1 MEFDLCFNTNLD
13 FDVFSKIVIK
23 NFEKVIKAVDLQEDN
38 DGIYLNF
45 KYFSITI
52 LKEIYGIE
60 LYDEEYGIKVNTNI
74 EISLLN
80 NIAEEG
86 MRFVLNVIG
95 ILIKE
100 LEGDA
105 IFVGESSVV
114 ILKKMNDKI
123 FVYNNP
129 EQYYFKIS
137 FDDLNLKSDDI
148 IVVK

>member
-45 KYFSITI
+45 KYFSIAI
-52 LKEIYGIE
+52 LKEIYGIK

-74 EISLLN
+74 EISLLS

-105 IFVGESSVV
+105 IFVGESSIV

-137 FDDLNLKSDDI
+137 FDDLNLKSDNI

>member
-45 KYFSITI
+45 KYFSIAI

-74 EISLLN
+74 EISLLS

-105 IFVGESSVV
+105 IFVGESSIV

-137 FDDLNLKSDDI
+137 FDDLNLKSDNI

>member
-74 EISLLN
+74 EISLLS

-105 IFVGESSVV
+105 IFVGESSIV

-137 FDDLNLKSDDI
+137 FDDLNLKSDNI

>member
-45 KYFSITI
+45 KYFSIAI

-74 EISLLN
+74 EISLLS

-105 IFVGESSVV
+105 IFVGESSIV

>member
-45 KYFSITI
+45 KYFSIAI

-74 EISLLN
+74 EISLLS